1 MRFYDEMYGLKWIE
15 LYRIELNEIE
25 PNSFSFHIFT
35 ANKFQFIEQH
45 GIFFQNVKNVLM
57 RQGKLHNICAQSPG
71 KI

>member
-35 ANKFQFIEQH
+35 ANKFQFIKQH
-45 GIFFQNVKNVLM
+45 GIFFKT
-57 RQGKLHNICAQSPG
+57 
-71 KI
+71 